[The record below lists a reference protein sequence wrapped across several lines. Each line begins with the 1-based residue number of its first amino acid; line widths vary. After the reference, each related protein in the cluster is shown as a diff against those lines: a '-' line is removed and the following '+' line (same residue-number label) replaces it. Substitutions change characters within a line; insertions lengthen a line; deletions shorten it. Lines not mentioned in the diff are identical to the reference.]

1 MLVADRYDCTE
12 VLGHGGMG
20 EVWLAHDTVL
30 DRPVAVK
37 LLVTGSADEHAADRF
52 QMEAQTAGRL
62 SHPNV
67 VAVLD
72 FGTFEGRLFLVME
85 PLDGRTVANELADSG
100 PLAPQR
106 VASIG
111 AHVASGLAA
120 AHQQGILHR
129 DVKPANLLLAPQDRV
144 KIGDFGIARFTDM
157 AACGLTRTG
166 QVVGTS
172 LYLAPER
179 VQAGPAVPASDV
191 YALGCVLYELLI
203 GRPPLSADTPLATL
217 HQHLTTMPDAPRLIR
232 PEIDESLDSLIMAM
246 LAKDPTLR
254 PTAEQVTE
262 ALAPGG
268 ARFVPAAAA
277 AVPVADATSVLPGA
291 TVAVPT
297 RRASSRRS
305 RRTYAA
311 AGAGLLVAAAA
322 VAFAFLLPSGP
333 STNEHATTGTTAGPA
348 PSRSADGEV
357 VADPGGGSAAG
368 GLERSRHKSA
378 SPSSSASASVSA
390 SPSPT
395 KHSPKPTHSASPSEP
410 PPTTSPT
417 TSPSPTTPPTS
428 AAPSSTANTSAA
440 TTGVTAS

>member
-1 MLVADRYDCTE
+1 MLVADRYECTE

-20 EVWLAHDTVL
+20 EVWLARDNVL
-30 DRPVAVK
+30 GRTVAVK

-72 FGTFEGRLFLVME
+72 FGTFENRLFLVME
-85 PLDGRTVANELADSG
+85 PLDGRTVANELADNG
-100 PLAPQR
+100 PLPPER

-111 AHVASGLAA
+111 AQVASGLAA

-144 KIGDFGIARFTDM
+144 KIGDFGIARFTDK

-232 PEIDESLDSLIMAM
+232 PEIDGSLDSLIMAM

-254 PTAEQVTE
+254 PSAEQVTE

-268 ARFVPAAAA
+268 ARFIPAVGAA
-277 AVPVADATSVLPGA
+277 PVAGATSTLPGA
-291 TVAVPT
+291 TVAVP
-297 RRASSRRS
+297 AQRRS
-305 RRTYAA
+305 HRTYAA
-311 AGAGLLVAAAA
+311 AGTALLVAAAA
-322 VAFAFLLPSGP
+322 VVLAFLLLPTGP
-333 STNEHATTGTTAGPA
+333 TSSDHGRTGTTAGPT
-348 PSRSADGEV
+348 PSRTAGGEV
-357 VADPGGGSAAG
+357 VADPDGGSAAG
-368 GLERSRHKSA
+368 GLERSRSRSA
-378 SPSSSASASVSA
+378 SPSGSASASA
-390 SPSPT
+390 STSSSPT
-395 KHSPKPTHSASPSEP
+395 KRPSPKPTHSAR
-410 PPTTSPT
+410 PTTSPT
-417 TSPSPTTPPTS
+417 TSAPSPTPSP
-428 AAPSSTANTSAA
+428 APSSPAPSNSPAGTAGA
-440 TTGVTAS
+440 TAP